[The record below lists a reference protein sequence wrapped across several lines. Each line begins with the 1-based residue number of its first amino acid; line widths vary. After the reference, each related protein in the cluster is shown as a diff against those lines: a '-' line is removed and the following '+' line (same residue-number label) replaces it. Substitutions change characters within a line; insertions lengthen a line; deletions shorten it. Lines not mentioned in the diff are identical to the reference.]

1 MKRLIIIKTIILL
14 EVVLLTVLLGIGK
27 INVYNSYNNSEAKS
41 LSEYFWENAANEM
54 NYLVKEYN
62 RSVKIDNYT
71 ITLDSAAF
79 NDITKTI
86 YARFRVS
93 QKDST
98 VKSYIYSEDNM
109 WKAFGEDNR
118 FSLMVNSDRR
128 TIEEFHGKYDGK
140 DLIIYC
146 KIQYF
151 CDETEDTHEIYLSDK
166 RSEKTTYENCAAK
179 FLLEP
184 TSNTVEIQCSTALNI
199 CISPFSVK
207 LSSVVDL
214 YPRTI
219 KIIYKNGETQEILNI
234 RENPARQDDILS
246 ITSSQGKIQNI
257 EIIEAPNLIDIE
269 QIESVI
275 YNDVEYK
282 R

>member
-1 MKRLIIIKTIILL
+1 MKKLMIIKIIILL
-14 EVVLLTVLLGIGK
+14 EAVILTVLLGTGK
-27 INVYNSYNNSEAKS
+27 INVYNSYDNSEAKS
-41 LSEYFWENAANEM
+41 LSEYFWKTSSEEANC
-54 NYLVKEYN
+54 LVKEYN
-62 RSVKIDNYT
+62 QSVKIDNYA

-79 NDITKTI
+79 NDDTKTI
-86 YARFRVS
+86 YARFRIS
-93 QKDST
+93 QKDAI

-109 WKAFGEDNR
+109 WKAFGNDNR
-118 FSLMVNSDRR
+118 FSLSVNTDRR
-128 TIEEFHGKYDGK
+128 TLEKFYGKYEGK

-146 KIQYF
+146 KFQYF
-151 CDETEDTHEIYLSDK
+151 CDETEDTHEIYLLDK
-166 RSEKTTYENCAAK
+166 ESGKTEYENCAAK

-184 TSNTVEIQCSTALNI
+184 SSKSVEIHCSTALNI

-219 KIIYKNGETQEILNI
+219 KIIYKNGETQEILNAK
-234 RENPARQDDILS
+234 ENLVRQDDILS
-246 ITSSQGKIQNI
+246 VTSSQGKMQNI
-257 EIIEAPNLIDIE
+257 EIIEVPNLIDIE

>member
-1 MKRLIIIKTIILL
+1 MKRLIIIKTIIIL
-14 EVVLLTVLLGIGK
+14 EVVLLTVLLGTGK
-27 INVYNSYNNSEAKS
+27 INVYNSYDNSEAKS
-41 LSEYFWENAANEM
+41 LSEYFWEDAANEM

-62 RSVKIDNYT
+62 QSVKIDNYT

-79 NDITKTI
+79 NDDTKTI

-93 QKDST
+93 QKDSA
-98 VKSYIYSEDNM
+98 VKSYIYSDDNM

-118 FSLMVNSDRR
+118 FSLTVNSDRR

-146 KIQYF
+146 KFQYF
-151 CDETEDTHEIYLSDK
+151 CDEIKDTHEIYLSDK

-184 TSNTVEIQCSTALNI
+184 TSNTVEIQCSTTRTI
-199 CISPFSVK
+199 CISPFAVK
-207 LSSVVDL
+207 ISSVVNL
-214 YPRTI
+214 NPRTV
-219 KIIYKNGETQEILNI
+219 KIIYKNGETQEILNTK
-234 RENPARQDDILS
+234 ENASLQDDILS
-246 ITSSQGKIQNI
+246 IMSSQDKMQYI
-257 EIIEAPNLIDIE
+257 EIIGSPSLIDIE
-269 QIESVI
+269 QIESII
-275 YNDVEYK
+275 YNDMEYK

>member
-14 EVVLLTVLLGIGK
+14 EAVILAILLGTGK
-27 INVYNSYNNSEAKS
+27 INVYNSYDASEAKS
-41 LSEYFWENAANEM
+41 LSEYFWKTSSEEANC
-54 NYLVKEYN
+54 LVKEYN
-62 RSVKIDNYT
+62 QSVKIDNY
-71 ITLDSAAF
+71 IVTLNSAAF
-79 NDITKTI
+79 NDDTKTI
-86 YARFRVS
+86 YARFRIS
-93 QKDST
+93 QKYAI
-98 VKSYIYSEDNM
+98 VKSYIYSEDNI
-109 WKAFGEDNR
+109 WKAFGEESR
-118 FSLMVNSDRR
+118 FSLSVNSDRKPL
-128 TIEEFHGKYDGK
+128 EKFYGKYEGK

-146 KIQYF
+146 KFQYF
-151 CDETEDTHEIYLSDK
+151 CDETEDTYEIYLLDK
-166 RSEKTTYENCAAK
+166 ESGKTEYENCVAK

-184 TSNTVEIQCSTALNI
+184 TSNSVEIKCSTALNI

-219 KIIYKNGETQEILNI
+219 KIIYKNGETQEIINI

-246 ITSSQGKIQNI
+246 VTSSQGKMQNI